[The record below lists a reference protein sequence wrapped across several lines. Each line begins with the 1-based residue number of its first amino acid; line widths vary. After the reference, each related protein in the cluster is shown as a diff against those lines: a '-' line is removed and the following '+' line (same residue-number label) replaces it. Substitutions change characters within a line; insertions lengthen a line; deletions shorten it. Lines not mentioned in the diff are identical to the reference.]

1 MDTELAELLAIL
13 DNFTDVANSTSNP
26 MRLVRSHNVSGKG

>member
-13 DNFTDVANSTSNP
+13 DNFTDIANSTSNP
-26 MRLVRSHNVSGKG
+26 EGLERSHNVSEKG